1 MTAGVEEK
9 PGSGPRRQKVQS
21 AQIGTDILKG
31 LAELSPSTS
40 LSNLAAHVGMPA
52 SKVHRYLQALIASGF
67 AEQDPGT
74 GHYCLGREALFV
86 GMAALR
92 SLDVAREALPKLIE
106 LRDEFNETCFLAVW
120 GNQGPSVV
128 HVEKP
133 ARAITVV
140 TQVGS
145 VLPLLCSSTG
155 LVFSAFLPEADTQHV
170 MQQELTSPMSP
181 TRAELDQQFAQIR
194 SRGMHAIHGL
204 LMTGVNA
211 LSAPIFAVGNTVAG
225 VITMVGAEPSFT
237 ADLSGPHA
245 EKLLAVTRAISERMN
260 GVMPGST
267 Q

>member
-1 MTAGVEEK
+1 VAAGVDDVT
-9 PGSGPRRQKVQS
+9 GNVPRRQKVQS

-40 LSNLAAHVGMPA
+40 LSKLASHVGMPA

-86 GMAALR
+86 GMAAVR
-92 SLDVAREALPKLIE
+92 SLDVAKQALPRLIE
-106 LRDEFNETCFLAVW
+106 LRDTFNETCFLAVW
-120 GNQGPSVV
+120 GNQGPSVI

-133 ARAITVV
+133 ARVVTVV

-145 VLPLLCSSTG
+145 VLPLLSSSTG
-155 LVFSAFLPEADTQHV
+155 LVFSAFLPCAETQALIERERV
-170 MQQELTSPMSP
+170 TAGSFSAEELNQQL
-181 TRAELDQQFAQIR
+181 ALIR
-194 SRGMHAIHGL
+194 SRGIHAIKGL

-211 LSAPIFAVGNTVAG
+211 LSVPIFAAGDQLAG

-237 ADLSGPHA
+237 ADLSGPQA
-245 EKLLAVTRAISERMN
+245 EKLLSVAHALSERMN
-260 GVMPGST
+260 GTMPGSVR
-267 Q
+267 